1 MTANRRDESSDRTR
15 GIDRRQFLG
24 RAAASAAAVTIVP
37 RHVLGGRGYVPPS
50 DMVYIGSIGAMG
62 MGRSNRRALAETG
75 QAEIVALCDVDDT
88 KTAEALADHEGAKTY
103 RDYRRMLEEESGLDA
118 VVVSTPDHM
127 HAVITMAAMERG
139 LGVYTEK
146 PLTWSVEEARLLAEG
161 AERYGVATQMGNWG
175 HAHDEARLIN
185 EWIADGAIGSVREVH
200 TWTNRPIWP
209 QGIDRPEGSLPIPST
224 LDWDLWLGVA
234 PERPYN
240 EGYHPFDWRGWWD
253 FGTGALGDMACHIID
268 FPFWA
273 LKLGHPDAVE
283 ASSVGMTDETYPL
296 GSMVTFHFPAREGM
310 PAVKLIWWDGG
321 LKPPRPPEL
330 EPGRQMGDRSGGV
343 IFNGDSGKI
352 MCSCYARD
360 ACLIPQSWMDSYDH
374 PAPSLPRSIGHRE
387 EWLEAVRGGQQAMSN
402 FGYAGPLTEVIL
414 LGCVAIRMNDR
425 LEWDGDS
432 MTVTNLPEA
441 NAHIRRTYRE
451 GW

>member
-330 EPGRQMGDRSGGV
+330 EPGRPMGDRSGGV

>member
-310 PAVKLIWWDGG
+310 PAIKLIWWDGG